1 MLFTSLSRI
10 QQDTA
15 HLRKAFLSV
24 LELVAVL
31 LFPLCAGMAVAAPQL
46 VLVVL
51 GSQWTLVAGLVPW
64 FALAGG
70 CAVVSRFSQ
79 SVAEARADLNRSM
92 GVHVIYLVVLA
103 SCLALALQFRSRGVW
118 VFAAAVAAGEMLRHL
133 GYLALMRRLVGL
145 EASQVVRSYAPAAF
159 ASAGV
164 AVTIAAVQRAL
175 AGSLPSLLALAAE
188 IAAGALALARWA
200 PLAGCAGGSR
210 RSCLARTIRPWSR
223 SRDHDRAAGPRSRAA
238 DRGSLRRRAAGGP
251 PLPAAAA
258 LAPAARDRAAG
269 LAAPRHADDQPAG
282 EHQRLPPVPPV
293 RRASPVLRDLP
304 ALGMAVGPDRPD
316 LAGGGGRHGGA
327 GDVALAGRVRRGP
340 SRRPRREVRQRHRH
354 PGDRRP
360 VHLLPGDRRGP
371 HAARLGT
378 ARAAG
383 AQAAMAQHAAVAV
396 RDAAGPAHG
405 LAGDAGRRG
414 GAAAAQPQVRPPGA
428 GDAGRRRDRHLA
440 GVRRLPGERQR
451 PGAAGQ
457 VGDQHRHAHL
467 ARRRLVGAALE
478 LVGEPRQ
485 LARRPAVRQRL
496 RAARRGVAS
505 GLPPAQFLHRDDA
518 AERGRRPARADR
530 LDRRAAARPL
540 AAGAGERG
548 PRAVRAGR
556 PARPCGHAARLVHH
570 LGARV
575 RAGHRHRTRP
585 GPGGHPGESS
595 EPRPGQGAPARRPGD
610 RRGPGR
616 GPGGARRGPG
626 GVGLGGAGAARARRR
641 GAAVT
646 PPPPA
651 SRPDRPGPA
660 VRRRRR
666 AVVTFAVTVVLLAA
680 LGAGL
685 AWQARSPAPPDPAGA
700 RQARDLARMPD
711 PPPAPVL
718 PCVGVPV
725 GLGDDLQRAVD
736 AHPAGTS
743 FCLAAGVHRLA
754 HALPKDGQRFVGE
767 GRGTVLRGAKVL
779 RAADARQ
786 HGPGRWHWDGQTQ
799 RSEPHG
805 ELIGPGHA
813 EAPNPGDRYNEEL
826 FVTASGDPADPPRR
840 HRRVLTL
847 AELGHGRWYFDEAAD
862 RIYLADDPARLGL
875 IETSVTPAALPAPPG
890 THPHGV
896 VVENLVV
903 EKYASPA
910 QQAAVGGEGGS
921 DWTLRDVTIRSNH
934 GAGAE

>member
-251 PLPAAAA
+251 GQPRRHRSGLRARRDAVAGRLRRAGAVAVPEGHQDRAERPAVRPGRGRRPGPAAAGPPLHAAAA

-304 ALGMAVGPDRPD
+304 ALGMAVGPGRPD

-340 SRRPRREVRQRHRH
+340 SRRPRRGVRQRHRH

-428 GDAGRRRDRHLA
+428 GAAGRRRDRHLA

-451 PGAAGQ
+451 P
-457 VGDQHRHAHL
+457 DRKST
-467 ARRRLVGAALE
+467 RLNSSHE
-478 LVGEPRQ
+478 WISY
-485 LARRPAVRQRL
+485 AV
-496 RAARRGVAS
+496 
-505 GLPPAQFLHRDDA
+505 
-518 AERGRRPARADR
+518 
-530 LDRRAAARPL
+530 
-540 AAGAGERG
+540 
-548 PRAVRAGR
+548 
-556 PARPCGHAARLVHH
+556 
-570 LGARV
+570 
-575 RAGHRHRTRP
+575 
-585 GPGGHPGESS
+585 
-595 EPRPGQGAPARRPGD
+595 
-610 RRGPGR
+610 
-616 GPGGARRGPG
+616 
-626 GVGLGGAGAARARRR
+626 
-641 GAAVT
+641 
-646 PPPPA
+646 
-651 SRPDRPGPA
+651 
-660 VRRRRR
+660 
-666 AVVTFAVTVVLLAA
+666 
-680 LGAGL
+680 
-685 AWQARSPAPPDPAGA
+685 
-700 RQARDLARMPD
+700 
-711 PPPAPVL
+711 
-718 PCVGVPV
+718 
-725 GLGDDLQRAVD
+725 
-736 AHPAGTS
+736 
-743 FCLAAGVHRLA
+743 FCL
-754 HALPKDGQRFVGE
+754 K
-767 GRGTVLRGAKVL
+767 K
-779 RAADARQ
+779 
-786 HGPGRWHWDGQTQ
+786 
-799 RSEPHG
+799 
-805 ELIGPGHA
+805 
-813 EAPNPGDRYNEEL
+813 
-826 FVTASGDPADPPRR
+826 
-840 HRRVLTL
+840 
-847 AELGHGRWYFDEAAD
+847 
-862 RIYLADDPARLGL
+862 
-875 IETSVTPAALPAPPG
+875 
-890 THPHGV
+890 
-896 VVENLVV
+896 
-903 EKYASPA
+903 K
-910 QQAAVGGEGGS
+910 
-921 DWTLRDVTIRSNH
+921 
-934 GAGAE
+934 